1 MDENHKRA
9 LKSGL
14 QVVERHLHYI
24 SSQLQSHVNR
34 SASYSTRN
42 DIDVETKTKVS
53 SLIETMLDEIEQIM
67 EKFSLE
73 SRQES
78 IKNNIR
84 GSLTEIWTVLEESR
98 PEKLNY
104 PELKL
109 RGFMSVRLRIR

>member
-1 MDENHKRA
+1 MNENHKRV
-9 LKSGL
+9 LRSGF

-67 EKFSLE
+67 ERFSLE

-84 GSLTEIWTVLEESR
+84 GTLTEIWTEVS
-98 PEKLNY
+98 PERFKFDINQTEFSTLT
-104 PELKL
+104 
-109 RGFMSVRLRIR
+109 